1 MHDYTPGTGI
11 KDNAQFGTWLG
22 LIAFTFFFGTF
33 VAANVYLRGWSPE
46 VFNVDFAGKAGDLP
60 YLNTLI
66 LLGSAV
72 LALIAGQAFRKRA
85 NGAFVAALALATLLA
100 LAYVVLGA
108 QLIRE
113 MVTLGKAVWTAY
125 LTVYGLHWILGLLNF
140 ILLAVALAFAFAGK
154 ENALKRLVPA
164 GMSVWLYTAISGL
177 AVFVITDVVSV
188 GAFAEWCGTKLSGA
202 FGK

>member
-11 KDNAQFGTWLG
+11 KDNAQLATWLG
-22 LIAFTFFFGTF
+22 IIAFTFFFGTF

-72 LALIAGQAFRKRA
+72 LALIAGQAFRKRM
-85 NGAFVAALALATLLA
+85 NGAFIVTLALATLLA
-100 LAYVVLGA
+100 LAYAVLGG
-108 QLIRE
+108 QLVLE
-113 MVTLGKAVWTAY
+113 MTGLGKAVWTAY
-125 LTVYGLHWILGLLNF
+125 LTVYGLHWLLGLFNF
-140 ILLAVALAFAFAGK
+140 ILLAVALVFAFAGK
-154 ENALKRLVPA
+154 EQALKRLVPT
-164 GMSVWLYTAISGL
+164 GMSVWLYTAITGL

-188 GAFAEWCGTKLSGA
+188 SEFAEWCGTKLTGA